1 MKYQFIEQYKQE
13 FPVVVMCRMPG
24 VSESGYDA
32 WRKRLESQH
41 KREDAHLTTPIQ
53 QIFVARRGVS
63 GSPRIH
69 ADLKALGWRCSR
81 KRVARL
87 MRESGMD
94 ARRKRFRP
102 ITTKGNPKHLAVTL
116 DVFSRRVIGWAMSTH
131 CGRRSWWKRLCE
143 WLSPVGSLEQGFC
156 ITPIEGARRPV
167 GRLNSSWSRSRSRSA

>member
-69 ADLKALGWRCSR
+69 ADLKDLGWRCSR

-87 MRESGMD
+87 MRENGMN

-102 ITTKGNPKHLAVTL
+102 ITTKSNPKHPVAANLFQL
-116 DVFSRRVIGWAMSTH
+116 DFTASRTH
-131 CGRRSWWKRLCE
+131 EKWTGD
-143 WLSPVGSLEQGFC
+143 
-156 ITPIEGARRPV
+156 ITSIPP
-167 GRLNSSWSRSRSRSA
+167 